1 MRDITISVVIPTYNE
16 EKCIENCLSSVMNGS
31 VLPLEII
38 VADGGSNDKTVE
50 IAKRM
55 GAVVINNPHK
65 HAAGGRNEGI
75 KIAKG
80 NVIAFIDAD
89 CIADKYWLQE
99 IKNTFENEDIDG
111 LGTYIEPAEF
121 ANKYERFWG
130 IFSLKMIMTYGTEP
144 YYVEKKTLND
154 AFITASCAYT
164 KELLDQL
171 NGFDNWFANN
181 AEDIDI
187 CWRAL
192 DAGAKLKYEPKAKI
206 QAHSP
211 TDLKGIK
218 RKSFRNGF
226 SSSKL
231 QKRYGKFFNYDLR
244 IYKALFSNIGKMI
257 IGKEDAYLFVIEI
270 LWHLAG
276 KYYGSFK
283 VGVINI

>member
-1 MRDITISVVIPTYNE
+1 MRDIKVSIVIPTYNE
-16 EKCIENCLSSVMNGS
+16 EKYIGTCLSSIKNGS
-31 VLPLEII
+31 VTPLEII
-38 VADGGSNDKTVE
+38 VADGGSSDKTVK
-50 IAKRM
+50 IAKKM
-55 GAVVINNPHK
+55 GAIVIDNPLR

-75 KIAKG
+75 KVAKG

-89 CIADKYWLQE
+89 CIADKKWLEE
-99 IKNTFENEDIDG
+99 IKKSFENDNIDG

-121 ANKYERFWG
+121 ENKYEQFWG
-130 IFSLKMIMTYGTEP
+130 IFSLKELMTYGIEP
-144 YYVEKKTLND
+144 YYVRKKTLND

-164 KELLDQL
+164 KELLEQL

-187 CWRAL
+187 CWRAI

-206 QAHSP
+206 KAHSP
-211 TDLKGIK
+211 TDIKGIK
-218 RKSFRNGF
+218 RKSFRNGY

-231 QKRYGKFFNYDLR
+231 QKRYGSFFNYDLN
-244 IYKALFSNIGKMI
+244 IYKALFSNLGKMI
-257 IGKEDAYLFVIEI
+257 AGRDNAYLYVIEI

-283 VGVINI
+283 VGIINI

>member
-1 MRDITISVVIPTYNE
+1 MRDVKISVVIPTYNE
-16 EKCIENCLSSVMNGS
+16 EKCIKKCLLSVINGS
-31 VLPLEII
+31 MSPLEII
-38 VADGGSNDKTVE
+38 VADGGSTDNTVA
-50 IAKRM
+50 IAKSM
-55 GAVVINNPHK
+55 GVVVVKNPYK

-89 CIADKYWLQE
+89 CIADKYWLEE
-99 IKNTFENEDIDG
+99 IKNTFEKEPIDG
-111 LGTYIEPAEF
+111 LGTYIEPAKF

-130 IFSLKMIMTYGTEP
+130 TFSLKIIMSYGTEP
-144 YYVEKKTLND
+144 YYVKEKTLND

-164 KELLDQL
+164 KELLDRL

-192 DAGAKLKYEPKAKI
+192 DAGARLKYEPKAKI
-206 QAHSP
+206 KAHSP

-231 QKRYGKFFNYDLR
+231 QKRYGTFFNYDLN
-244 IYKALFSNIGKMI
+244 IYKALFSNLKNMILGKR
-257 IGKEDAYLFVIEI
+257 DAYLFVIEI